1 MLAERVKADL
11 QLLDEAGEPPPKPK
25 ELEDLFDKLQ
35 VAIDPHQSIHGM
47 VEMIRGT
54 GTLLS
59 LIGVG
64 VLRNETDLPFLTS
77 DNPVMWFDPS
87 AAEGDLRPYS
97 VLPNGPIMFLFPI
110 APDLCICGDNV
121 MRDQFA
127 YEGIRYGK
135 LNKPGSVI
143 EINRQVCRFAYESV
157 FAQRTGQEV
166 LVREHAA
173 LSPVLESQT
182 VWRDGKRALAFR
194 TVFGRRTRKPKW
206 KG

>member
-1 MLAERVKADL
+1 
-11 QLLDEAGEPPPKPK
+11 
-25 ELEDLFDKLQ
+25 
-35 VAIDPHQSIHGM
+35 M

-97 VLPNGPIMFLFPI
+97 VRPNGPIMFLFPI
-110 APDLCICGDNV
+110 AFDLCICGDNV

-127 YEGIRYGK
+127 YEGHS
-135 LNKPGSVI
+135 L
-143 EINRQVCRFAYESV
+143 RQAE
-157 FAQRTGQEV
+157 
-166 LVREHAA
+166 
-173 LSPVLESQT
+173 QT
-182 VWRDGKRALAFR
+182 GKRY
-194 TVFGRRTRKPKW
+194 
-206 KG
+206 